1 MPHLRS
7 SSLWRHLHST
17 AHSVLLALIVA
28 GLYACR
34 PAPAPV
40 VDPGLETPAGE
51 PTRPA
56 ETTLSPTQ
64 PSQAAAAPAV
74 AQVNLGR
81 PPSTLDPSL
90 VAPLDAAARDLVD
103 NLFIGL
109 TYLDPDTGRVEPALA
124 REWQMLED
132 GLTWYVY
139 LRDDVFWVKLDP
151 DTGELVRVRPV
162 TAGDV
167 VYAVRRSCRPDSGA
181 PHGSSPLIY
190 MVQGCREVS
199 QQDPA
204 LLPPE
209 TVEQAVGVRVLNDVA
224 VEFKI
229 VSHPA
234 LFPTLMAMP
243 ALYPLPSDLIASAG
257 AGWTAPETVWT
268 SGPYTLDP
276 TIGPEGGY
284 ALVANPDWP
293 FERTG
298 NVAAIRVIF
307 DASEEGFQAWEAGE
321 LDLSV
326 VPEAL
331 VQSVPLGDSPAYRL
345 LAQPASEFIAV
356 AYETHPLDNANV
368 RRALSLALD
377 RSAIVAEMLRAYGEA
392 GLPAST
398 IVPPGSALAP
408 PDGTVGVTFDADAA
422 RAALTHAGYADCK
435 GMPPVRLWVDDTSD
449 RSFALAQ
456 RIVEMWEQTLG
467 CEGVFTIEQRPLFE
481 IMTALQH
488 PAEGNEPRRP
498 GLIVLGWQADYP
510 DAQHWLADIFGCR
523 ELFPESYLDL
533 ARPCIVPEEQL
544 VAASGQQDETARA
557 AVYEILTRALFAPDG
572 EFPVIPLY
580 VHARPL
586 AINPWLEVYPQ
597 QAGPLRFD
605 KWVVTR

>member
-7 SSLWRHLHST
+7 SSLLRHLHSAT
-17 AHSVLLALIVA
+17 HSILLALIVA
-28 GLYACR
+28 GLYACQ
-34 PAPAPV
+34 PTPV
-40 VDPGLETPAGE
+40 PVADLGLETPPDE
-51 PTRPA
+51 PTRPV
-56 ETTLSPTQ
+56 ETVISSTQ
-64 PSQAAAAPAV
+64 PPQATAAPA
-74 AQVNLGR
+74 AIRINLGR

-90 VAPLDAAARDLVD
+90 AAPLDAAARDLVD

-109 TYLDPDTGRVEPALA
+109 TYLDPDTGRIKPALA

-139 LRDDVFWVKLDP
+139 LRDDVFWVRLDP
-151 DTGELVRVRPV
+151 GTGELVRVRPV

-167 VYAVRRSCRPDSGA
+167 VYAVRRSCRPDSDA

-199 QQDPA
+199 QQDPS
-204 LLPPE
+204 LLTPE
-209 TVEQAVGVRVLNDVA
+209 FVEQAVGVRVLNDVA

-229 VSHPA
+229 VSDPA

-243 ALYPLPSDLIASAG
+243 AIYPVPSDLIASAG
-257 AGWTAPETVWT
+257 AGWTAPGMVWT

-276 TIGPEGGY
+276 TVGPQEGY
-284 ALVANPDWP
+284 VLVANPDWP

-298 NVAAIRVIF
+298 NVTAIRVIF
-307 DASEEGFQAWEAGE
+307 DSSAESLQTWEAGE
-321 LDLSV
+321 LGLSV

-331 VQSVPLGDSPAYRL
+331 VQNVPLDGSPAYRL

-356 AYETHPLDNANV
+356 AYETHPLDNADV

-377 RSAIVAEMLRAYGEA
+377 RPAIIAEVLRTYGET

-398 IVPPGSALAP
+398 IVPPGSVLAP
-408 PDGTVGVTFDADAA
+408 SGDAVGASFDSDAA
-422 RAALTHAGYADCK
+422 RAALARAGYADCK
-435 GMPPVRLWVDDTSD
+435 GMPSVRLWVDDASD

-456 RIVEMWEQTLG
+456 RMVEMWEQTLG

-481 IMTALQH
+481 IMTTLQH

-498 GLIVLGWQADYP
+498 GLIMLGWQADYP
-510 DAQHWLADIFGCR
+510 DTQHWLADIFGCR

-533 ARPCIVPEEQL
+533 ARPCIVPEDQL
-544 VAASGQQDETARA
+544 AAASGQRDDTARA
-557 AVYEILTRALFAPDG
+557 AVYETLTRALFAPAG
-572 EFPVIPLY
+572 EFPVIPVY

-586 AINPWLEVYPQ
+586 AINPWLEIYPQ
-597 QAGPLRFD
+597 QAGSLRFD